1 MTSILACDWC
11 SVADSS
17 VVFDS
22 EYMVFVSPPPAEK
35 SKAVA
40 PIMPFNIYVC
50 IYYLLSIYLLI
61 NSSLQ
66 MWGVVIGTLM
76 IFALG
81 ILASA
86 WILYAT
92 DPGKVGHQRI

>member
-1 MTSILACDWC
+1 M
-11 SVADSS
+11 ADSS

-22 EYMVFVSPPPAEK
+22 EYMVFVSPPPGEK

-40 PIMPFNIYVC
+40 PIMPFNIYVR
-50 IYYLLSIYLLI
+50 IYYLFIYVLI
-61 NSSLQ
+61 YSSPQ

-92 DPGKVGHQRI
+92 DPGKVGHQWIYLALNDSI

>member
-1 MTSILACDWC
+1 MIGHIVIILACDWC

-50 IYYLLSIYLLI
+50 IYDLLSIYLLI
-61 NSSLQ
+61 YLSIYLYRC
-66 MWGVVIGTLM
+66 GV
-76 IFALG
+76 
-81 ILASA
+81 
-86 WILYAT
+86 W
-92 DPGKVGHQRI
+92 

>member
-1 MTSILACDWC
+1 
-11 SVADSS
+11 
-17 VVFDS
+17 
-22 EYMVFVSPPPAEK
+22 
-35 SKAVA
+35 
-40 PIMPFNIYVC
+40 
-50 IYYLLSIYLLI
+50 
-61 NSSLQ
+61 

-92 DPGKVGHQRI
+92 DPGKVGHRSGCITSSNNGSN

>member
-1 MTSILACDWC
+1 M
-11 SVADSS
+11 
-17 VVFDS
+17 VFDS
-22 EYMVFVSPPPAEK
+22 EYMVFVSPPPGEK

-40 PIMPFNIYVC
+40 PIMPFNIYVR
-50 IYYLLSIYLLI
+50 IYIIYLSTHLLI
-61 NSSLQ
+61 YLSLQ

-92 DPGKVGHQRI
+92 DPGKVGKWDL

>member
-40 PIMPFNIYVC
+40 PIMPFNIYVR
-50 IYYLLSIYLLI
+50 IYYLLSMYLSTHKLI
-61 NSSLQ
+61 SK
-66 MWGVVIGTLM
+66 
-76 IFALG
+76 
-81 ILASA
+81 
-86 WILYAT
+86 
-92 DPGKVGHQRI
+92 DVGCGDRPESRTRIINLCVLHI